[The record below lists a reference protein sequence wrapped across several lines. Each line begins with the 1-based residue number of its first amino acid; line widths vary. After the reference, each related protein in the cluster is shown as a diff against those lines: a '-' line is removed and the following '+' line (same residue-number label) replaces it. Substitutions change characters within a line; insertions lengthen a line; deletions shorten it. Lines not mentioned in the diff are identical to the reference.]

1 MECERRWGGDIAKW
15 AVVHGST
22 LGSSLLTFILSLLVG
37 ARFLAESTI
46 QDGNFL
52 LTQANMRR
60 HERDRVCTPCSR
72 GSRVTGT
79 LSSGVDCTRSG

>member
-1 MECERRWGGDIAKW
+1 MECERRWGEGVSQNGPW
-15 AVVHGST
+15 CTVRHSGPHFYPV
-22 LGSSLLTFILSLLVG
+22 LVG
-37 ARFLAESTI
+37 RRSFSRGADGI
-46 QDGNFL
+46 QHGNFL